1 MAGDKPITITS
12 SLPLPADRWNRGAL
26 VVFLLLWLASC
37 IRPPHPEYLLLQHG
51 PTVVAVVALAA
62 VQNRLKVSRVSYTL
76 ILLFIAFHLLG
87 ARYLYSFV
95 PYDDWF
101 EPLLGVRLTDY
112 FGFQRNH
119 YDRLV
124 HFLFGLFVV
133 VPSWR
138 FSRRILG
145 LNNWW
150 SAAVAFAIIM
160 ATSAMY
166 EVLEW
171 LIAVTQSATTAESY
185 NGQQGDVW
193 DPQWDMALA
202 GLGSLVGLF
211 LVAVIRPLRRSS

>member
-1 MAGDKPITITS
+1 MTNYI
-12 SLPLPADRWNRGAL
+12 LPRDRWNRYAL
-26 VVFLLLWLASC
+26 AVFLVLWAVSC
-37 IRPPHPEYLLLQHG
+37 ICVPYPEYLLLQHG
-51 PTVVAVVALAA
+51 PTVVAIVALVA
-62 VQNRLKVSRVSYTL
+62 VQNRLQVSRISYTF
-76 ILLFIAFHLLG
+76 ILAFLTAHLVG

-101 EPLLGVRLTDY
+101 EPLLGVRITDY

-124 HFLFGLFVV
+124 HFLFGLLIV

-160 ATSAMY
+160 AGGAMY
-166 EVLEW
+166 EVIEW
-171 LIAVTQSATTAESY
+171 LIAVTQSDTTAESY

-202 GLGSLVGLF
+202 GLGSLISLALIGIV
-211 LVAVIRPLRRSS
+211 RPLRDG